1 VSIKSL
7 VNKDRTLPEINLLN
21 THPTTKRDYDKRAAE
36 KTPEIIKLAK
46 QFGKDF
52 FDGDRKC
59 GYGGYKY
66 DGRWKAAVE
75 QMRQHYN
82 LPDNASVL
90 DVGCGKGFMLH
101 DFKEIMPGCSV
112 AGLDVSEYAIENS
125 MPTVKQFLKVASAEK
140 LPCPDKS
147 FDLVISINSIHN
159 LPLEACKTA
168 LVEIER
174 VSRGGSF
181 ITVDAW
187 RNEQEHEDLLK
198 WVLTAETYMHVD
210 DWKKLFDQIGF
221 SGDYYWFI
229 AD

>member
-1 VSIKSL
+1 LS
-7 VNKDRTLPEINLLN
+7 EINLIN
-21 THPTTKRDYDKRAAE
+21 THPATKRDYDKRAAE
-36 KTPEIIKLAK
+36 KTPEIIRLAK
-46 QFGKDF
+46 QFGRDF

-66 DGRWKAAVE
+66 DGRWKAVVE
-75 QMRQHYN
+75 RLRQYYK
-82 LPDNASVL
+82 LPDNPAIL
-90 DVGCGKGFMLH
+90 DIGCGKGFMLH

-112 AGLDVSEYAIENS
+112 AGIDVSEYAIENS

-140 LPCPDKS
+140 LPYPDKS